1 MASDNEYWLVA
12 VPGGK
17 SPEREWNAISEKL
30 KPISSC
36 FKFSIPDLKVANVLL
51 SSLFTLLSLSLSL
64 SFLFCYSFLQIGTLN
79 SLVDLSDTLNRL
91 DTFVEG

>member
-36 FKFSIPDLKVANVLL
+36 FKFSIPDLKVVCGLL
-51 SSLFTLLSLSLSL
+51 FSHFTLLSLP
-64 SFLFCYSFLQIGTLN
+64 LFSICYSLIQIGTLN